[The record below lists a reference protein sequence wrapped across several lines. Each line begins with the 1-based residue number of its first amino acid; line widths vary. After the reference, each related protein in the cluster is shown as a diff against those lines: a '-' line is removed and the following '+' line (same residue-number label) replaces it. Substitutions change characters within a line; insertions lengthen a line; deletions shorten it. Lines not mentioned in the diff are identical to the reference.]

1 MSRTAATASVV
12 SKITVWGPDMT
23 ELVLSNAR
31 IVLADA
37 EVTGSVLVRDGVITD
52 IDTRNARTGEDFG
65 GDYLIPGLVEL
76 HTDHLENHYRPR
88 PGVFWDPLAALHA
101 HDVQI
106 SGSGITTV
114 FDAVRIGSDVDLPDM
129 FSHAQKLVEAIRQGP
144 EQGWLRAE
152 HFLHLRCELPS
163 HDVVEHFEAFAD
175 HKLTRLASVMDHT
188 PGQRQFR
195 SLDDYK
201 RFYAKHMGQNEEQM
215 MAYIQARQAEHD
227 TYSAGNRNAIVAR
240 AHELGLALASHDD
253 ATLAHV
259 EEAAEDGISIAEFP
273 TTLEAA
279 AAAHDAGQ
287 AVLMGA
293 PNVVR
298 GKSHS
303 GNISASDLVAAGLL
317 DILSSDY
324 VPFALLQAVFILP
337 QRLEEISLH
346 QAMLTVTRNPAEAAG
361 LVDRGEIAIGKRA
374 DLVRVSG
381 STRVPAV
388 RAVWKE
394 GIRVS

>member
-1 MSRTAATASVV
+1 MS
-12 SKITVWGPDMT
+12 
-23 ELVLSNAR
+23 ELVLANAQ
-31 IVLADA
+31 IVLAD
-37 EVTGSVLVRDGVITD
+37 EVVTGSVLLRDGKIAD
-52 IDTRNARTGEDFG
+52 IDTQSHRGGEDFD
-65 GDYLIPGLVEL
+65 GDFLIPGLVEL

-129 FSHAQKLVEAIRQGP
+129 FAHAQKLVEAIRLGP

-175 HKLTRLASVMDHT
+175 HTLTRLASVMDHT

-201 RFYAKHMGQNEEQM
+201 RFYAKHMGQSETQM
-215 MAYIQARQAEHD
+215 LAYINARQAEHD
-227 TYSAGNRNAIVAR
+227 AYSAANRKAIVAR

-259 EEAAEDGISIAEFP
+259 EEAANEGLAIAEFP

-279 AAAHDAGQ
+279 AAAHDAGL

-337 QRLEEISLH
+337 QRLEEVSLP
-346 QAMLTVTRNPAEAAG
+346 QALATVTKNPARAAG

-374 DLVRVSG
+374 DLVRVSAKA
-381 STRVPAV
+381 RLPAV